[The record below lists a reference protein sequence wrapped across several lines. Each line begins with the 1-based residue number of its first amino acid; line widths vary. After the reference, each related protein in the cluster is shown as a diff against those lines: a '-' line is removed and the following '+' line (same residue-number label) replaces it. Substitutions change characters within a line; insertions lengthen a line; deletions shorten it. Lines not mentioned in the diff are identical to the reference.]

1 MYMKINMYKII
12 ILISGN
18 GSNLQAIIDTIQQEK
33 LPIQVALVIS
43 DRPSAFGLERAQK
56 ARIKT
61 TVISSKDHAT
71 RESYDKA
78 LQETIDQQDPDL
90 IVLAGFMRIL
100 GKAFVQHFLGRLIN
114 IHPSLL
120 PHYKGLHTHEKVL
133 AAKEKEHGA
142 TVHLVTEDLDGGPIL
157 AFSKLNVE
165 PDDTPESLQQRVHL
179 LEHRLYPTVIRW
191 FAEDR
196 LSCLPEGV
204 FFEGK
209 HIPANGI
216 LL

>member
-1 MYMKINMYKII
+1 MKTNMYKII
-12 ILISGN
+12 VLISGN
-18 GSNLQAIIDTIQQEK
+18 GSNLQAIIDDIKNHQ
-33 LPIQVALVIS
+33 LPIEISLVIS
-43 DRPSAFGLERAQK
+43 DRQSAYGLERSQK
-56 ARIKT
+56 AGIKT
-61 TVISSKDHAT
+61 IVISSKDHAT
-71 RESYDKA
+71 RESYDRA
-78 LQETIDQQDPDL
+78 LQETIDQHTPDL

-100 GKAFVQHFLGRLIN
+100 GKTFVQHFQGRLIN

-120 PHYKGLHTHEKVL
+120 PHYKGLQTHEKVL

-157 AFSKLNVE
+157 AFSKLNIE

-196 LSCLPEGV
+196 LTCLPEGV

-209 HIPANGI
+209 RLPKSGI
-216 LL
+216 HL